1 MNARFNR
8 LLWIGLAL
16 WLAGV
21 ALARAWGEWVFN
33 PGSPALL
40 GLFVLSAGLVWLLV
54 GPLFDRLGVGAGE
67 SPRAV
72 LWLAAVPMLLEIPAF
87 FFHRLVFPNLD
98 AANLPYYAACLFFF
112 YGALLAAGMGKR

>member
-1 MNARFNR
+1 MSARFNL

-21 ALARAWGEWVFN
+21 ALARTWGERVFT
-33 PGSPALL
+33 PGAPALL
-40 GLFVLSAGLVWLLV
+40 VLFVLSAGLVWLLV
-54 GPLFDRLGVGAGE
+54 GPLFDRLRVGADE
-67 SPRAV
+67 TPRAV

-98 AANLPYYAACLFFF
+98 AANLAYYAACLFFF
-112 YGALLAAGMGKR
+112 YGVLLAAGMRKR